1 MAKLELVLNRDI
13 DELRNTIIDG
23 IVEGSMSATLEDTA
37 SFRQGET
44 RCEILV
50 FERYSYTGSN
60 RVSMNVTM
68 LTNGDGSVHLFAI
81 TSGGS
86 SAVFFKFNTWGEE
99 AFLEKLREIL

>member
-44 RCEILV
+44 RCEIL
-50 FERYSYTGSN
+50 N
-60 RVSMNVTM
+60 
-68 LTNGDGSVHLFAI
+68 I
-81 TSGGS
+81 
-86 SAVFFKFNTWGEE
+86 
-99 AFLEKLREIL
+99 